1 LRAVL
6 DPEELYEIADGVD
19 VPRDAVLVEA
29 LDGFIDIAGVT
40 KAARDHVLAT
50 MPNTLV
56 ATFDAD
62 QLIDYRARR
71 PLLMF
76 DRDHW
81 TSYADPQLAI
91 HLVTDPTGKAF
102 LLLAGPE
109 PDIQWER
116 FISAVRALMDRFGVA
131 LTIGLQA
138 IPMAVPH
145 TRPIGVTAHGTRA
158 DLVRGYEPWVDQV
171 QVPGSAGHLL
181 EYRLGQAG
189 QDAMGFAVHVPQ
201 YLAQAEFPGAAAALL
216 EAVGGAAGL
225 KLPVAELVDAGERV
239 RNEIDSQVAKSEEI
253 SAVVEGL
260 ERQYDEIAAA
270 RAREKPLAPDGTPLP
285 TGEELGAELERFL
298 AEQTGHGDSP

>member
-1 LRAVL
+1 ML
-6 DPEELYEIADGVD
+6 DPEGLYEIADGVE
-19 VPRDAVLVEA
+19 VPPGAPLVEA

-40 KAARDHVLAT
+40 KAARDHLLAT
-50 MPNTLV
+50 FPHQVV

-81 TSYADPQLAI
+81 DSYADPLLAL
-91 HLVTDPTGKAF
+91 HLLTDPDGKPF

-109 PDIQWER
+109 PDVQWER
-116 FISAVRALMDRFGVA
+116 FIAAVSAVLERFVVG

-145 TRPIGVTAHGTRA
+145 TRPVGVTAHGSRPE
-158 DLVRGYEPWVDQV
+158 LVRGYEPWVDQV

-181 EYRLGQAG
+181 EYRLAQAG
-189 QDAMGFAVHVPQ
+189 RDAMGFAVHVPQ
-201 YLAQAEFPGAAAALL
+201 YLAQAEFPQAAAVLL
-216 EAVGGAAGL
+216 EAVGGATGL
-225 KLPVAELVDAGERV
+225 VLPVGELVEAGERV
-239 RNEIDSQVAKSEEI
+239 RGEIDAQVERSDEI
-253 SAVVEGL
+253 AAVVAGL
-260 ERQYDEIAAA
+260 ERQYDEIVEA
-270 RAREKPLAPDGTPLP
+270 RARENPLAPDGGSLP

-298 AEQTGHGDSP
+298 AEQTGHGDRDQ

>member
-1 LRAVL
+1 ML
-6 DPEELYEIADGVD
+6 DPEELYEIADGVE
-19 VPRDAVLVEA
+19 VPPETVMIEA

-40 KAARDHVLAT
+40 KAARDHMLAT
-50 MPNTLV
+50 MPNTVV

-81 TSYADPQLAI
+81 VSYAEPQLAI
-91 HLVTDPTGKAF
+91 HRITDATGKVF
-102 LLLAGPE
+102 LLLSGPE
-109 PDIQWER
+109 PDVQWER
-116 FISAVRALMDRFGVA
+116 FIVAVRSVLDRFGVK

-158 DLVRGYEPWVDQV
+158 ELVSGYEPWVDQV
-171 QVPGSAGHLL
+171 QVPSSAGHLL

-216 EAVGGAAGL
+216 AAVGESAQL
-225 KLPVAELVDAGERV
+225 DLPVAELIEAGDRV
-239 RNEIDSQVAKSEEI
+239 RDEIDSQVAKSEEI

-270 RAREKPLAPDGTPLP
+270 RARENPLAPEGSSLP

-298 AEQTGHGDSP
+298 AEQTGHGDSSS